1 MKKQSKT
8 AQIRAL
14 LEAGKSVKEV
24 AAKLKV
30 KPAAVYQVRYQTA
43 KAKEQI
49 GEFAE
54 KYISRDFKPGKPRA
68 LRNTPPADKGPSFD
82 QVFTEI
88 GENARKLGTIIMGGT
103 DIKPEDIKPA
113 YDPVNHPRHYT
124 TGKIETIDYIDA
136 KGFNYCLG
144 NAIKYVSRAPH
155 KGKYVEDLKK
165 AIWYINHAI
174 KLHEEGRG

>member
-24 AAKLKV
+24 AARLKV
-30 KPAAVYQVRYQTA
+30 KPAAVYQVRWRMA
-43 KAKEQI
+43 KD
-49 GEFAE
+49 E
-54 KYISRDFKPGKPRA
+54 KA
-68 LRNTPPADKGPSFD
+68 VHEVLATP
-82 QVFTEI
+82 V
-88 GENARKLGTIIMGGT
+88 

-113 YDPVNHPRHYT
+113 SDPVNHPLHYT

-136 KGFNYCLG
+136 KRFNYCLG

>member
-24 AAKLKV
+24 AAKLKI
-30 KPAAVYQVRYQTA
+30 KPAAVYQVRWRMT
-43 KAKEQI
+43 K
-49 GEFAE
+49 
-54 KYISRDFKPGKPRA
+54 D
-68 LRNTPPADKGPSFD
+68 
-82 QVFTEI
+82 
-88 GENARKLGTIIMGGT
+88 ENAARAEIVEAMNGLGQVYEKAVHEVLAT
-103 DIKPEDIKPA
+103 PVF
-113 YDPVNHPRHYT
+113 DPVNHPPHYT

-165 AIWYINHAI
+165 AIWYIDHAI

>member
-30 KPAAVYQVRYQTA
+30 KPAAVYQVRYKVA
-43 KAKEQI
+43 KD
-49 GEFAE
+49 E
-54 KYISRDFKPGKPRA
+54 KAVDEKA
-68 LRNTPPADKGPSFD
+68 VHEVLATP
-82 QVFTEI
+82 VF
-88 GENARKLGTIIMGGT
+88 
-103 DIKPEDIKPA
+103 
-113 YDPVNHPRHYT
+113 DPVNHPTHYT

-136 KGFNYCLG
+136 KGFYYCLG

>member
-1 MKKQSKT
+1 MKKQSASAK
-8 AQIRAL
+8 IRAL
-14 LEAGKSVKEV
+14 LEAGKSVKEI

-30 KPAAVYQVRYQTA
+30 KPASVYQVRYQMA
-43 KAKEQI
+43 KSDK
-49 GEFAE
+49 AE
-54 KYISRDFKPGKPRA
+54 VA
-68 LRNTPPADKGPSFD
+68 E
-82 QVFTEI
+82 EI
-88 GENARKLGTIIMGGT
+88 YTLA
-103 DIKPEDIKPA
+103 PEPVH
-113 YDPVNHPRHYT
+113 DPVNHPKHYT

>member
-30 KPAAVYQVRYQTA
+30 KPAAVYQVRYKVA
-43 KAKEQI
+43 KD
-49 GEFAE
+49 E
-54 KYISRDFKPGKPRA
+54 KAVDEKA
-68 LRNTPPADKGPSFD
+68 VHEVLATP
-82 QVFTEI
+82 VF
-88 GENARKLGTIIMGGT
+88 
-103 DIKPEDIKPA
+103 
-113 YDPVNHPRHYT
+113 DPVNHPPHYT

>member
-24 AAKLKV
+24 AARLKV
-30 KPAAVYQVRYQTA
+30 KPAAVYQVRWRMA
-43 KAKEQI
+43 KD
-49 GEFAE
+49 E
-54 KYISRDFKPGKPRA
+54 KAVDEKAIHEVLA
-68 LRNTPPADKGPSFD
+68 TP
-82 QVFTEI
+82 V
-88 GENARKLGTIIMGGT
+88 

-113 YDPVNHPRHYT
+113 SDPVNHPLHYT

>member
-1 MKKQSKT
+1 MKKQSVSAK
-8 AQIRAL
+8 IRAL
-14 LEAGKSVKEV
+14 LEAGKSVKEI

-30 KPAAVYQVRYQTA
+30 KPAAVYQTRYQMA
-43 KAKEQI
+43 KSEKAVRDQI
-49 GEFAE
+49 V
-54 KYISRDFKPGKPRA
+54 KD
-68 LRNTPPADKGPSFD
+68 
-82 QVFTEI
+82 
-88 GENARKLGTIIMGGT
+88 MGGLGQVDEKAVHEVLAT
-103 DIKPEDIKPA
+103 PVH
-113 YDPVNHPRHYT
+113 DPVNHPKHYT

-165 AIWYINHAI
+165 AVWYINHAI